1 MNRRGIGNKY
11 EERAAEYIRSHGA
24 RILERNYRN
33 RMGEIDI
40 IADDAGTICFIEVKY
55 RKDDASGDPAEAVG
69 VKKQFAICRLA
80 DHYRMIKGLPEDIP
94 YRFDVTAIKGEEIH
108 WYKNAFSYIMF

>member
-1 MNRRGIGNKY
+1 MNKRSIGNKY
-11 EERAAEYIRSHGA
+11 EERAAGYIRSQGA

-40 IADDAGTICFIEVKY
+40 IADDAGTICFVEVKY
-55 RKDDASGDPAEAVG
+55 RRDETSGDPTEAVG
-69 VKKQFAICRLA
+69 ERKQFTICRVA
-80 DHYRMIKGLPEDIP
+80 DHYRMVKRLSEDIP
-94 YRFDVTAIKGEEIH
+94 YRFDVAAIKGEEIH